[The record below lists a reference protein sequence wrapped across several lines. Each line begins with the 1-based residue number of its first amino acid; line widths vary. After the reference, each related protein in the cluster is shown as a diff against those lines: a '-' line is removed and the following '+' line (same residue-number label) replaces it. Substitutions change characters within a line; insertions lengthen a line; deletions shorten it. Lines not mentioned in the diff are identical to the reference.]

1 MNPTLLDIAIL
12 FSFVPVW
19 AGLCWAYESWTDPRA
34 RRRRQRKARRKELKQ
49 QLERQGR
56 LLR

>member
-19 AGLCWAYESWTDPRA
+19 AGLCWAYESWTDPRN
-34 RRRRQRKARRKELKQ
+34 RRKRQRNARYKKRMKELN
-49 QLERQGR
+49 RQGR
-56 LLR
+56 LMR

>member
-19 AGLCWAYESWTDPRA
+19 AGLCWAYENWTDPRN
-34 RRRRQRKARRKELKQ
+34 RRRRKRNARYKKRMKELN
-49 QLERQGR
+49 RQGR
-56 LLR
+56 LMR

>member
-12 FSFVPVW
+12 FTFIPVW
-19 AGLCWAYESWTDPRA
+19 ACLCALYEHLTDPRT
-34 RRRRQRKARRKELKQ
+34 RRRRQRKARRAQLRK

-56 LLR
+56 FLR

>member
-19 AGLCWAYESWTDPRA
+19 AGLCWAYESWTDPRN
-34 RRRRQRKARRKELKQ
+34 RRKRQRNERYKKRMKELN
-49 QLERQGR
+49 RQGR
-56 LLR
+56 LMR